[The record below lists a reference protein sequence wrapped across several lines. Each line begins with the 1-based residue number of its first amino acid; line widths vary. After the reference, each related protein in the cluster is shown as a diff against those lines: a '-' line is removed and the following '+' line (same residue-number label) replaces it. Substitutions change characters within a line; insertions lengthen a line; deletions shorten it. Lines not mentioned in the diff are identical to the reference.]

1 MKLKS
6 LSVKGYKSIRHLES
20 FEFRDI
26 NILIGANG
34 AGKSNLISLFRML
47 SALSQGNLQ
56 TFVQKQGGLDSLLFG
71 GRKKTSAI
79 ELEFVFG
86 PNSYYVRLEPTV
98 DNRLIFAEE
107 KVRFRGDFTSNHEE
121 SLGTAHEETK
131 LFKSDGRPQTTVAG
145 YVASALRQWRVYHF
159 HDTSETATVKGRHA
173 SNDNLELKPDASNLA
188 AYIALLRKDNVE
200 AYNRIVSTI
209 QLAAPFFGGF
219 VIRDPLPDTIELEWT
234 ERGDASTPYR
244 AHALSDGTLRFICLT
259 TLLLQPEDK
268 LPDTV
273 LIDEPELGLHP
284 YAIHLLAEMIKRV
297 AESKQVIL
305 STQSVEL
312 LNEFVPEDIIV
323 VDRVDG
329 ASTFHRL
336 DKDTL
341 KDWLEDYSLG
351 ELWNRNI
358 LGGRPSGVGSR
369 G

>member
-47 SALSQGNLQ
+47 SALSQGVFQLY
-56 TFVQKQGGLDSLLFG
+56 VQKQGGPDALLFG
-71 GRKKTSAI
+71 GSKKTEAI
-79 ELEFVFG
+79 ELDFVFG
-86 PNSYYVRLEPTV
+86 RNAYEVRLEPTV
-98 DNRLIFAEE
+98 DNRLIFAKE
-107 KVRFRGDFTSNHEE
+107 KALFHGDRDPNHRL
-121 SLGTAHEETK
+121 SMGIAHDETK
-131 LFKSDGRPQTTVAG
+131 LIENIY
-145 YVASALRQWRVYHF
+145 YVGVPRSVYNSLRQWRVYHF

-219 VIRDPLPDTIELEWT
+219 VIRDPLPDTVELEWT

-312 LNEFVPEDIIV
+312 LNEFAPEDIVV

-336 DKDTL
+336 DKDT
-341 KDWLEDYSLG
+341 WVRY
-351 ELWNRNI
+351 
-358 LGGRPSGVGSR
+358 
-369 G
+369 